1 MRQGNIIFDDTYLD
15 IIAAAE
21 VNVATEADSSRKKKY
36 LDELK
41 KDQQRHRDR
50 PAGAFLSEAGQPGKI
65 RI

>member
-1 MRQGNIIFDDTYLD
+1 MIPYLD

-41 KDQQRHRDR
+41 KISKGTVTVQQEHFYLR
-50 PAGAFLSEAGQPGKI
+50 PGNPGKI